1 MPPARVFNSFSYSAF
16 AAACLS
22 CCVLAATTTSRER
35 ESDCLAGEP
44 VSFPSRDGDP
54 VFLGGDR
61 SKSEGQRGRFNFHI
75 ATCRSQQRD
84 AQLCL
89 SCESS
94 KVRKR
99 GMPKVVPQGPIA
111 PLTRE
116 SYR

>member
-61 SKSEGQRGRFNFHI
+61 SKERGPEGPEASTSI
-75 ATCRSQQRD
+75 LPLVEAS
-84 AQLCL
+84 
-89 SCESS
+89 
-94 KVRKR
+94 R
-99 GMPKVVPQGPIA
+99 GMHSFA
-111 PLTRE
+111 
-116 SYR
+116 